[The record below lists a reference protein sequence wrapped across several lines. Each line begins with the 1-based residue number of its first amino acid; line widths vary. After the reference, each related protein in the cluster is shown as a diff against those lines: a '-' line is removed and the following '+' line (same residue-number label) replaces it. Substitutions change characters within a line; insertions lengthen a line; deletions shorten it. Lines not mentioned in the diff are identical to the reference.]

1 MWLDSIPMLEL
12 DNQLREWFL
21 EGRDKGTDVN
31 AVFVGYDK
39 NIKPC
44 ATQKIKAS
52 NALTL
57 KKQMRMV
64 PAGFSTGSN
73 TAIKKTIAQIDAL
86 IETSLTS
93 VIRTRTASSKWIAR
107 R

>member
-1 MWLDSIPMLEL
+1 MNEL

-64 PAGFSTGSN
+64 PAGFWTGCN
-73 TAIKKTIAQIDAL
+73 TAINKTIAQIDTL
-86 IETSLTS
+86 LETYPSFNKRMRTDSL
-93 VIRTRTASSKWIAR
+93 KWIAR
-107 R
+107 Q

>member
-1 MWLDSIPMLEL
+1 MYNLCRILQHARMCGARSKEDMAVTRFHTTATIYRILVRMNEL

-52 NALTL
+52 NTLTL
-57 KKQMRMV
+57 KKQMR
-64 PAGFSTGSN
+64 
-73 TAIKKTIAQIDAL
+73 IIA
-86 IETSLTS
+86 
-93 VIRTRTASSKWIAR
+93 VR
-107 R
+107 